1 MLVKRNTLNDHLR
14 ILSKYGIKIS
24 QKCWASFTRQPLYII
39 GQKLLCFLDNIAKR
53 VIIAIEKI
61 KSPLDLIRKRGWTMK
76 RIEYQLRRCIDVA
89 RIGCLFC
96 EKG

>member
-1 MLVKRNTLNDHLR
+1 MLVKRNTLNDHSR

-39 GQKLLCFLDNIAKR
+39 GKLLRFLDSIAKI

-61 KSPLDLIRKRGWTMK
+61 KSALDLILK
-76 RIEYQLRRCIDVA
+76 
-89 RIGCLFC
+89 
-96 EKG
+96 